1 MTGAP
6 DSLSVSEVEGVLGT
20 FYLGH
25 PFTHFRSIDSTQNMV
40 AAAGIRHEPEGL
52 TVSTDEQTAGRGR
65 FKRTWVSPPGGSIL
79 MSVLLRPSPEILPL
93 VVMIAALAV

>member
-40 AAAGIRHEPEGL
+40 AAAGISVDRADRGL
-52 TVSTDEQTAGRGR
+52 
-65 FKRTWVSPPGGSIL
+65 
-79 MSVLLRPSPEILPL
+79 
-93 VVMIAALAV
+93 